1 MLFLRIRTAC
11 CAGAVVSSGGVAKAV
26 PLWTRVVRN
35 WDMGRNYAS
44 LSKPDPGHEGL
55 RMLNGFRVRLSSVP
69 PALSL
74 SARCVGRHVLKPSR
88 TW

>member
-1 MLFLRIRTAC
+1 M
-11 CAGAVVSSGGVAKAV
+11 SSGGVAQAV

-55 RMLNGFRVRLSSVP
+55 RMLNGVRVCMPCSPLLP
-69 PALSL
+69 SL
-74 SARCVGRHVLKPSR
+74 
-88 TW
+88 

>member
-1 MLFLRIRTAC
+1 M
-11 CAGAVVSSGGVAKAV
+11 SSGGVSKAV

-55 RMLNGFRVRLSSVP
+55 RMLNGVRVRLSSVP

-74 SARCVGRHVLKPSR
+74 SLPAASACQPSILKPSR
-88 TW
+88 S